1 VSLTPIRY
9 DVPAD
14 LYKWK
19 VLDRTPRTGEMID
32 PPDRVH
38 QGTLGSCIRDFLEKP
53 TSQRPL
59 YEIFTEAQ
67 AAFTKTIL
75 SATDMLDIASR
86 EDFPKS

>member
-1 VSLTPIRY
+1 MAHILY

-19 VLDRTPRTGEMID
+19 ALDRTPRNAEAVE

-38 QGTLGSCIRDFLEKP
+38 QGTLGSCIREFMEKP

-67 AAFTKTIL
+67 PAFTKTIL
-75 SATDMLDIASR
+75 TAADMLEIASR
-86 EDFPKS
+86 DDFPKD